1 MELETDVLVVGGG
14 LGGVAAAL
22 TAVRLGHRV
31 VLTEPTDWLG
41 GQLTSQLVP
50 PDEHPWIEQYAA
62 SGYAELRRR
71 IREYYRRNYP
81 LTPEA
86 AADPLLDP
94 GLGVVSRFC
103 HEPRVAAAVLE
114 EMLAPWRASGRL
126 RVFLEHQSV
135 AAHAAGDEIEAVTL
149 RDLRSGDELTVSA
162 TYVVDATELGDVLE
176 LGGVEHVIGAEGHD
190 QTGELH
196 APAVANPLD
205 QQAFSWCFA
214 LEHRAGRIT
223 RSTARPGMSIGG
235 TRSRR
240 SGRGR
245 SCPGRT
251 SYR

>member
-1 MELETDVLVVGGG
+1 MERATDVLVVGGG

-62 SGYAELRRR
+62 TGYAELRRR
-71 IREYYRRNYP
+71 IRGYYRRNYP

-126 RVFLEHQSV
+126 TVLMGYEPIAVSTN
-135 AAHAAGDEIEAVTL
+135 GDEVEAVTL
-149 RDLRSGDELTVSA
+149 RGASAELT
-162 TYVVDATELGDVLE
+162 
-176 LGGVEHVIGAEGHD
+176 
-190 QTGELH
+190 
-196 APAVANPLD
+196 
-205 QQAFSWCFA
+205 
-214 LEHRAGRIT
+214 
-223 RSTARPGMSIGG
+223 
-235 TRSRR
+235 
-240 SGRGR
+240 
-245 SCPGRT
+245 
-251 SYR
+251 